1 MIKERI
7 KQLRKYMEE
16 RNMDAYIIPTS
27 DFHETE
33 YAGEYF
39 KARKYMSGFSGSAGT
54 LVVAKDKA
62 ALWSDG
68 RYFIQAEAQ
77 LKGTG
82 IDLMKMGE
90 PNVPTMN
97 QYLNEVID
105 KNGVLGFD
113 GRVINA
119 RLGRQLSKL
128 MNLKAGTIS
137 CDEDLVDLIWKDRP
151 ALPKEKAFLFDVKY
165 CGKSANDKLVEL
177 RAAMKLRNCD
187 THIINTLD
195 DIAWLF
201 NLRGHDIDC
210 FPVVLAYAIIT
221 SDEANLYVDQS
232 KLDETIK
239 KAFNEIKVTIKDYN
253 MFYEDVKT
261 IDETH
266 HILVDTNMINYAI
279 YNNIQHKDKLC
290 DQENPTQ
297 LMKACKNQIEI
308 ENDIQAHIK
317 DGVAVT
323 KFMYWLKTNV
333 GKINITEMSAADQ
346 LLSLRKAQSD
356 FIEPS
361 FDTISAYKEHAAM
374 MHYSADEESNVELK
388 REGMLLVDSGGQY
401 LQGTTDIT
409 RTFALGELDDELK
422 FHFTTVLRSL
432 INLAKATFL
441 SGIRGTS
448 LDILARGPLWDL
460 GIDYRCGTGHG
471 IGFLL
476 NVHEAPNGFRWRVVA
491 DRNDSCVLQ
500 EGMITTDEPGV
511 YIEGSHGI
519 RSENELVVRD
529 KETNE
534 YGQFLQFETIT
545 YVPFDL
551 DAIDPSLMNQAEIDW
566 LNAYHKTVFKIISP
580 YLDKEEVIWLKQY
593 TRAI

>member
-1 MIKERI
+1 
-7 KQLRKYMEE
+7 MEE

-54 LVVAKDKA
+54 FVVAKDKA
-62 ALWSDG
+62 ALWTDG

-77 LKGTG
+77 LKDTG
-82 IDLMKMGE
+82 IELMKMGE

-97 QYLNEVID
+97 QYINEVI
-105 KNGVLGFD
+105 GVHGLLGFD

-119 RLGRQLSKL
+119 RLGRQLSKI
-128 MNLKAGTIS
+128 MNLKEGTIS
-137 CDEDLVDLIWKDRP
+137 CDEDLVDLIWVDRP
-151 ALPKEKAFLFDVKY
+151 PLPKEKAFLFDEKY
-165 CGKSANDKLVEL
+165 CGKSAKEKLVEL
-177 RAAMKLRNCD
+177 RTVMKQRNCD

-201 NLRGHDIDC
+201 NLRGHDIAC
-210 FPVVLAYAIIT
+210 FPVVLAYAMIT
-221 SDEANLYVDQS
+221 EDNATIYLDQS
-232 KLDETIK
+232 KLDETIRN
-239 KAFNEIKVTIKDYN
+239 AFNEIKVTIKDYN
-253 MFYEDVKT
+253 EFYEDVKK

-266 HILVDTNMINYAI
+266 RILADTNMINYAI

-297 LMKACKNQIEI
+297 LMKACKNKIEI

-333 GKINITEMSAADQ
+333 GKITISEMSAADK

-361 FDTISAYKEHAAM
+361 FDTIAAYKEHAAM
-374 MHYSADEESNVELK
+374 MHYSAKKESNVELK
-388 REGMLLVDSGGQY
+388 KEGMLLVDSGGQY

-409 RTFALGELDDELK
+409 RTFALGEVDDELK
-422 FHFTTVLRSL
+422 LHFTTVLRSL

-519 RSENELVVRD
+519 R
-529 KETNE
+529 
-534 YGQFLQFETIT
+534 
-545 YVPFDL
+545 
-551 DAIDPSLMNQAEIDW
+551 
-566 LNAYHKTVFKIISP
+566 
-580 YLDKEEVIWLKQY
+580 
-593 TRAI
+593 